1 MRPLHQIP
9 SFGAQRTLLKKRWK
23 DCKSQWDGRDQ
34 GNKILYI
41 RHDWCTCEPTE
52 TVVTVQRACR
62 GVAPEGVPV
71 LRGRV
76 DPSHCYNHL
85 EAYDPSND
93 P

>member
-1 MRPLHQIP
+1 MEETKETRSSIY
-9 SFGAQRTLLKKRWK
+9 
-23 DCKSQWDGRDQ
+23 D
-34 GNKILYI
+34 
-41 RHDWCTCEPTE
+41 TCEPTE

-71 LRGRV
+71 LRGGV